1 MEGSGI
7 CTACGASAELNA
19 EGTCPDC
26 AGGSMESQP
35 QPEADQPSADA
46 AEEAAP
52 AEGEVAPA
60 EDGGEEAAA

>member
-19 EGTCPDC
+19 EGTCPNC

-35 QPEADQPSADA
+35 QPEADQPSTDA
-46 AEEAAP
+46 AQEAAP
-52 AEGEVAPA
+52 TEGETAPA
-60 EDGGEEAAA
+60 EGGEEAAA